1 MKLCKQEYI
10 VKYSHDYNVYKGR
23 VKVSCIL
30 KVSAA
35 AFVISNQL
43 KSQKQLYTMQWLCV
57 SRQSHALHYFVMS
70 LNTTL
75 RIFPQHLYYYSSWAD
90 LAVLYIIFNFL
101 VVSEAPKPAPG
112 SNAPKY
118 SSKVLHEKSDQEKKE
133 ELVAAMI
140 TKMGDKEDEPL
151 PQDDVDGVDSDEW
164 VSTNTSSVILSI

>member
-1 MKLCKQEYI
+1 M
-10 VKYSHDYNVYKGR
+10 
-23 VKVSCIL
+23 
-30 KVSAA
+30 
-35 AFVISNQL
+35 
-43 KSQKQLYTMQWLCV
+43 
-57 SRQSHALHYFVMS
+57 MS

-75 RIFPQHLYYYSSWAD
+75 KISPQHLYYYSSWAD
-90 LAVLYIIFNFL
+90 LAILSIYNNYYIIINFL

-140 TKMGDKEDEPL
+140 NKMGDKEDEPL

-164 VSTNTSSVILSI
+164 VSTSTCSVILSIKKKHSFQIHFYTCSQDD